1 VTPTQQARVVGFL
14 ASLAARGVGLTLL
27 RTGQTVTALVE
38 KDAPDGQEFRHGEA
52 ESLGD
57 RIHVLRSQAPA
68 GAGVGDVFQ
77 DAASGF
83 TYRIVEV
90 DNRPSNIAIVYRC
103 ETAEV
108 AS

>member
-1 VTPTQQARVVGFL
+1 MTATQQARVEGFL
-14 ASLAARGVGLTLL
+14 VSLATRGVGLTLL

-52 ESLGD
+52 EALGN
-57 RIHVLRSQAPA
+57 RIHVLRSQAPI
-68 GAGVGDVFQ
+68 GIGVGDVFE
-77 DAASGF
+77 DAANGF
-83 TYRIVEV
+83 TYRVVEV

-108 AS
+108 AP

>member
-1 VTPTQQARVVGFL
+1 VTPTQQARAEGFL
-14 ASLAARGVGLTLL
+14 ASLATRGLGLTLL
-27 RTGQTVTALVE
+27 RTGQTVTALIE
-38 KDAPDGQEFRHGEA
+38 KDAPDAQEFRHGEA
-52 ESLGD
+52 EALGD
-57 RIHVLRSQAPA
+57 RINVLRSQAPA

-77 DAASGF
+77 DAANGF

-90 DNRPSNIAIVYRC
+90 ENRPANIAIVYRC

>member
-1 VTPTQQARVVGFL
+1 MTPTQQARVEGFL
-14 ASLAARGVGLTLL
+14 ASLAARGVSLTLL

-38 KDAPDGQEFRHGEA
+38 KNSPDAQEFRHGEA
-52 ESLGD
+52 EALGD

-68 GAGVGDVFQ
+68 GVGVGDVFQ
-77 DAASGF
+77 DAANGF
-83 TYRIVEV
+83 TYRIVGVE
-90 DNRPSNIAIVYRC
+90 NRPTNIAIVYRC